1 MFEVEIQTAIN
12 RLFCQERWVALVCRR
27 YQRRVE
33 FEWVALQGMVLDL
46 LSDRR
51 LMLSITKLGNDLCP
65 RAFGAFFL
73 WDCIVRALKGC
84 LGAEPAWLAWS
95 YTSNASYFA
104 PVTCIACSF
113 RGRTTS
119 HSCARSVEIMIAA
132 VLSEATQRRVSMK
145 CESN

>member
-1 MFEVEIQTAIN
+1 MFEVEIQTTIDH
-12 RLFCQERWVALVCRR
+12 LFGQERWVALVRRR
-27 YQRRVE
+27 YQGRVE
-33 FEWVALQGMVLDL
+33 FERVALQGMVLDL

-51 LMLSITKLGNDLCP
+51 LLLSITKLGNDLCP
-65 RAFGAFFL
+65 RAFRAFFL
-73 WDCIVRALKGC
+73 RDCIVRALKGC

-95 YTSNASYFA
+95 NTSNASYFA

-119 HSCARSVEIMIAA
+119 HSCARSVERITAA
-132 VLSEATQRRVSMK
+132 ALSEATQSRVSMK